1 MKSDVKKK
9 QQETHHIS
17 TVTACIHELQKKK
30 DVKDYITYK
39 NQMEW
44 KERVTHA

>member
-1 MKSDVKKK
+1 M
-9 QQETHHIS
+9 
-17 TVTACIHELQKKK
+17 HELQKKK
-30 DVKDYITYK
+30 DLKDYIRYK